1 MKTQALSEQFRAKGF
16 QIVPPEEEA
25 DVYLVNSCTVT
36 GTGDQK
42 SRQAV
47 RRFKRLHPQSIVVL
61 TGCMPQAYPDQANT
75 LAQADIV
82 TATAIAKK
90 SLTRSMN
97 TSSLASVFFRCSP

>member
-1 MKTQALSEQFRAKGF
+1 MKAAFYTLGCKVNQYETQALSEQFRAKGF

-47 RRFKRLHPQSIVVL
+47 RRFKRLQDVYKRQALALIFVTVSAH
-61 TGCMPQAYPDQANT
+61 TGGVD
-75 LAQADIV
+75 
-82 TATAIAKK
+82 
-90 SLTRSMN
+90 
-97 TSSLASVFFRCSP
+97 